1 MRQIERNLAFNQ
13 GILLPVKISGA
24 NSIVLALCLESQGI
38 SADLGLDEAL
48 QVHLI

>member
-1 MRQIERNLAFNQ
+1 MESSFYS
-13 GILLPVKISGA
+13 GIRLPVKISGA
-24 NSIVLALCLESQGI
+24 NSIVLALCLESHGI